1 MPFRICK
8 KLSDISVKLL
18 GYAHR
23 GRIPCVFS
31 AACQKKKIPMQKC
44 CCGFMVENNPQQDL
58 HSLGRILFC
67 GPAAE
72 NATTCEPT
80 LIEVK
85 VTK

>member
-1 MPFRICK
+1 
-8 KLSDISVKLL
+8 
-18 GYAHR
+18 
-23 GRIPCVFS
+23 
-31 AACQKKKIPMQKC
+31 
-44 CCGFMVENNPQQDL
+44 MVENNPQQDL

-85 VTK
+85 VTKWSLKGSSIPFPPDPIE